1 MKLSARLILLL
12 TLSVSVVMVA
22 ASLITLRQR
31 ENALLDA
38 ARDEARVHAVTLQ
51 IALEEDYLTG
61 RSLDAQRLINRL
73 RENTG
78 VYSAA
83 LFDASGDLIAISN
96 TLAPEEFKYQ
106 NEARQVIATGKGVEI
121 MRSIS
126 GADYFSMVRPL
137 QVQGRQ
143 VGAIEIVQ
151 SISFVKADIV
161 RARYYVLITACLLF
175 VTILLVVAA
184 VTRYSLSRPINE
196 LLDGAAALG
205 RGDLSYRVRVRSSAG
220 ELASLAREFN
230 RMADRLAEQ
239 RLSAQREAEERL
251 ALERKLRHSEQLAAV
266 GRLAAGVAHEMGAP
280 LQVIDGRA
288 KQLLHH
294 VDAPTETR
302 QRNLIIIRNQAE
314 RIARIVRQLLNLSR
328 PHKIHLRTI
337 ELTPLVE
344 ETAELIETQAE
355 TACVSIDIRCDDAII
370 EADPELV
377 QQVLLNVF
385 RNAIQAMPHG
395 GRLRVECL
403 KDAAVKDGRGFT
415 ALRVS
420 DTGIGIEPQHFP
432 KLFDPFFTTKEVGQG
447 TGLGLPISIRIVEEH
462 DGWIEAANG
471 ADGGAVFTIYLPQ
484 FRPQGATAEA
494 MTEARTA
501 AMAPEVGPEA
511 MKEKVMK
518 EDAA

>member
-12 TLSVSVVMVA
+12 TLSVSVVMVV

-31 ENALLDA
+31 EVALLDA

-83 LFDASGDLIAISN
+83 LFDAAGEIVAISN
-96 TLAPEEFKYQ
+96 TLAPEEFRYQ
-106 NEARQVIATGKGVEI
+106 NEARQVIASGKGVEI
-121 MRSIS
+121 VRSIS
-126 GADYFSMVRPL
+126 GADYFSMVLPR

-151 SISFVKADIV
+151 SISFVKADIA

-184 VTRYSLSRPINE
+184 VTRYSLAGPIHE
-196 LLDGAAALG
+196 LLDGAVALG
-205 RGDLSYRVRVRSSAG
+205 RGDLNYRVQVRSSAG

-230 RMADRLAEQ
+230 RMADSLTEQ
-239 RLSAQREAEERL
+239 RLSARREAEERL

-294 VDAPTETR
+294 ADAPTETR

-328 PHKIHLRTI
+328 PHKLHFRKIN
-337 ELTPLVE
+337 LTPLVE

-355 TACVSIDIRCDDAII
+355 SAGVEIDVRCDDAMI
-370 EADPELV
+370 EADPELI
-377 QQVLLNVF
+377 QQVLLNIF
-385 RNAIQAMPHG
+385 RNAIQAMPQG
-395 GRLRVECL
+395 GRLRVECM
-403 KDAAVKDGRGFT
+403 KDAAVKDGRNFT

-420 DTGIGIEPQHFP
+420 DTGIGIEPENLP

-462 DGWIEAANG
+462 EGWIEAANG
-471 ADGGAVFTIYLPQ
+471 AGAGAVFTIYLPQ
-484 FRPQGATAEA
+484 VGSFDARV
-494 MTEARTA
+494 TEF
-501 AMAPEVGPEA
+501 
-511 MKEKVMK
+511 MK

>member
-1 MKLSARLILLL
+1 
-12 TLSVSVVMVA
+12 
-22 ASLITLRQR
+22 
-31 ENALLDA
+31 
-38 ARDEARVHAVTLQ
+38 
-51 IALEEDYLTG
+51 
-61 RSLDAQRLINRL
+61 L

-83 LFDASGDLIAISN
+83 LFDATGEIVAISN
-96 TLAPEEFKYQ
+96 TLAPEEFRYQ
-106 NEARQVIATGKGVEI
+106 NEARQVIASGKGVEI
-121 MRSIS
+121 VRSIS
-126 GADYFSMVRPL
+126 GADYFSMVLPL

-151 SISFVKADIV
+151 SISFVKADIA

-184 VTRYSLSRPINE
+184 VTRYSLAGPIHE
-196 LLDGAAALG
+196 LLDGAVALG
-205 RGDLSYRVRVRSSAG
+205 RGDLNYRVQVRSSAG

-230 RMADRLAEQ
+230 RMADSLTEQ
-239 RLSAQREAEERL
+239 RLSARREAEERL

-294 VDAPTETR
+294 ADAPTETR

-328 PHKIHLRTI
+328 PHKLHFRKIN
-337 ELTPLVE
+337 LTPLVE

-355 TACVSIDIRCDDAII
+355 SAGVEIDVRCDDAMI
-370 EADPELV
+370 EADPELI
-377 QQVLLNVF
+377 QQVLLNIF
-385 RNAIQAMPHG
+385 RNAIQAMPQG
-395 GRLRVECL
+395 GRLRVECM
-403 KDAAVKDGRGFT
+403 KDAAVKDGRNFT

-420 DTGIGIEPQHFP
+420 DTGIGIEPENLP

-462 DGWIEAANG
+462 EGWIEAANG
-471 ADGGAVFTIYLPQ
+471 AGAGAVFTIYLPQ
-484 FRPQGATAEA
+484 VGSFDARV
-494 MTEARTA
+494 TEF
-501 AMAPEVGPEA
+501 
-511 MKEKVMK
+511 MK

>member
-31 ENALLDA
+31 EVALLDA
-38 ARDEARVHAVTLQ
+38 ARDEARVHGVTLQ

-83 LFDASGDLIAISN
+83 LFDAAGEIVAISN
-96 TLAPEEFKYQ
+96 TLAPEEFRYQ
-106 NEARQVIATGKGVEI
+106 NEARQVIASGKGVEI

-126 GADYFSMVRPL
+126 GADYFSMVLPL

-151 SISFVKADIV
+151 SISFVKADIA
-161 RARYYVLITACLLF
+161 RARLYVLITACLLF
-175 VTILLVVAA
+175 ITILLVVAA
-184 VTRYSLSRPINE
+184 VTRFSLAWPINE
-196 LLDGAAALG
+196 LLHGAVALG
-205 RGDLSYRVRVRSSAG
+205 RGDLNYRVRVRSSAG

-230 RMADRLAEQ
+230 RMADSLAEQ

-251 ALERKLRHSEQLAAV
+251 ALERKLRHNEQLAAV

-288 KQLLHH
+288 RQLLNHS
-294 VDAPTETR
+294 DAPTETR

-328 PHKIHLRTI
+328 PHNLHFRRIN
-337 ELTPLVE
+337 LTPLVE

-355 TACVSIDIRCDDAII
+355 SAGVSIDVECDDAAI
-370 EADPELV
+370 EADSELI

-385 RNAIQAMPHG
+385 RNGIQAMPQG
-395 GRLRVECL
+395 GRLRVECM
-403 KDAAVKDGRGFT
+403 KDAVRKEGRDFA

-420 DTGIGIEPQHFP
+420 DTGVGIEPESLP
-432 KLFDPFFTTKEVGQG
+432 NIFDPFFTTKEVGQG
-447 TGLGLPISIRIVEEH
+447 TGLGLPISSRIVEEH

-484 FRPQGATAEA
+484 VGSSEAGTETRATEN
-494 MTEARTA
+494 
-501 AMAPEVGPEA
+501 
-511 MKEKVMK
+511 MKEGAV
-518 EDAA
+518 

>member
-31 ENALLDA
+31 EVALLDA

-83 LFDASGDLIAISN
+83 LFDAAGEIVAISN
-96 TLAPEEFKYQ
+96 TLAPEEFRYQ
-106 NEARQVIATGKGVEI
+106 TEARQVIASGKGVEI

-126 GADYFSMVRPL
+126 GADYFSMVLPL

-151 SISFVKADIV
+151 SISFVKADIA
-161 RARYYVLITACLLF
+161 RARLYVLITASLLF
-175 VTILLVVAA
+175 ITILLVVAA
-184 VTRYSLSRPINE
+184 VTRFSLARPIDE
-196 LLDGAAALG
+196 LLGGAVALG
-205 RGDLSYRVRVRSSAG
+205 RGDLNYRVQVRSSAG

-230 RMADRLAEQ
+230 RMADSLAEQ
-239 RLSAQREAEERL
+239 RLSALREAEERL

-294 VDAPTETR
+294 ADAPTETR

-328 PHKIHLRTI
+328 PHKLHFRRVK
-337 ELTPLVE
+337 LTPLVE
-344 ETAELIETQAE
+344 EAAELIETQAE
-355 TACVSIDIRCDDAII
+355 SAGVAIDVQCDDAAI
-370 EADPELV
+370 EADSELI

-385 RNAIQAMPHG
+385 RNGIQAMPQG
-395 GRLRVECL
+395 GHLRVECM
-403 KDAAVKDGRGFT
+403 KDAAKKDGRDFA

-420 DTGIGIEPQHFP
+420 DTGVGIEPESLP
-432 KLFDPFFTTKEVGQG
+432 NIFDPFFTTKEVGQG
-447 TGLGLPISIRIVEEH
+447 TGLGLPISSRIVEEH
-462 DGWIEAANG
+462 EGWIEAANG

-484 FRPQGATAEA
+484 VDSSETRATEI
-494 MTEARTA
+494 
-501 AMAPEVGPEA
+501 
-511 MKEKVMK
+511 MK

>member
-31 ENALLDA
+31 EVALLDA

-83 LFDASGDLIAISN
+83 LFDAAGEIVAISN
-96 TLAPEEFKYQ
+96 TLAPEEFRYQ
-106 NEARQVIATGKGVEI
+106 TEARQVIASGKGVEI

-126 GADYFSMVRPL
+126 GADYFSMVLPL

-151 SISFVKADIV
+151 SISFVKADIA
-161 RARYYVLITACLLF
+161 RARLYVLITASLLF
-175 VTILLVVAA
+175 ITILLVVAA
-184 VTRYSLSRPINE
+184 VTRFSLARPIDE
-196 LLDGAAALG
+196 LLDGAVALG
-205 RGDLSYRVRVRSSAG
+205 RGDLNYRVQVRSSAG

-230 RMADRLAEQ
+230 RMADSLAEQ
-239 RLSAQREAEERL
+239 RLSALREAEERL

-294 VDAPTETR
+294 ADAPTETR

-328 PHKIHLRTI
+328 PHKLHFRRVK
-337 ELTPLVE
+337 LTPLVE
-344 ETAELIETQAE
+344 EAAELIETQAE
-355 TACVSIDIRCDDAII
+355 SAGVAIDVQCDDAAI
-370 EADPELV
+370 EADSELI

-385 RNAIQAMPHG
+385 RNGIQAMPQG
-395 GRLRVECL
+395 GRLRVECM
-403 KDAAVKDGRGFT
+403 KDAAKKDGRDFA

-420 DTGIGIEPQHFP
+420 DTGVGIEPESLP
-432 KLFDPFFTTKEVGQG
+432 NIFDPFFTTKEVGQG
-447 TGLGLPISIRIVEEH
+447 TGLGLPISSRIVEEH
-462 DGWIEAANG
+462 EGWIEAANG

-484 FRPQGATAEA
+484 VDSSETRATEI
-494 MTEARTA
+494 
-501 AMAPEVGPEA
+501 
-511 MKEKVMK
+511 MK

>member
-12 TLSVSVVMVA
+12 TLSVSVVMVV

-31 ENALLDA
+31 EDALLDA

-83 LFDASGDLIAISN
+83 LFDAAGEIVAISN
-96 TLAPEEFKYQ
+96 TLAPEEFRYQ
-106 NEARQVIATGKGVEI
+106 NDAREVIASGKGVESV
-121 MRSIS
+121 RSIS
-126 GADYFSMVRPL
+126 GEDYFSMVRPL

-151 SISFVKADIV
+151 SISFVKADIA
-161 RARYYVLITACLLF
+161 RARYYVLITASLLF

-184 VTRYSLSRPINE
+184 VKRYSLARPIHE
-196 LLDGAAALG
+196 LLDGAVALG
-205 RGDLSYRVRVRSSAG
+205 RGDLSYRVQVRSGAG

-230 RMADRLAEQ
+230 RMADSLAEQ
-239 RLSAQREAEERL
+239 RLTAQREVEERL
-251 ALERKLRHSEQLAAV
+251 ALERKLRHNEQLAAV

-294 VDAPTETR
+294 ADAPTETR

-314 RIARIVRQLLNLSR
+314 RIAKIVRQLLNLSR
-328 PHKIHLRTI
+328 PYKLHFRTV
-337 ELTPLVE
+337 ELAPLVE

-355 TACVSIDIRCDDAII
+355 SAGVSIDVRCDDAMI
-370 EADPELV
+370 EADPELI

-385 RNAIQAMPHG
+385 RNGIQAMPQG
-395 GRLRVECL
+395 GLLRVECV
-403 KDAAVKDGRGFT
+403 KDAAGKNGRRFV

-420 DTGIGIEPQHFP
+420 DTGIGIEPENFP

-471 ADGGAVFTIYLPQ
+471 TGAGAVFTIYLPQ
-484 FRPQGATAEA
+484 AGPFDAKAEA
-494 MTEARTA
+494 R
-501 AMAPEVGPEA
+501 APGGVKPEIR
-511 MKEKVMK
+511 KEEIMK